1 MNSEND
7 IIITRQ
13 QNGTFGFTVKSS
25 KDGCFIDSQAEHCG
39 KLHGDK
45 IIAVNGKDVRSLE
58 HNEIVTLIKES
69 REAVSIRLIHPGRT
83 TDEQQMASSLEHGRH
98 KEDNNATT
106 ISKPRKQSES
116 PNVLNF
122 LDTDSESDEEIKQLQ
137 LEYEK
142 IKRQKK
148 KEKKDMMKQ
157 RIEREKLQ
165 YQQLTAEKQKF
176 EKQPVNVNPNETVNS
191 NETNQRTYSKSPPE
205 DNNEVEP
212 EILTPNETVNSD
224 KTIKRTDSGSS
235 KDYYEDIDPQ
245 QHSSNKSAV
254 CDIPEDGSSYNNY
267 ILVAA
272 LDFGTT
278 FSGFA
283 FSLRSDF
290 SINPLH
296 IYSKASWNAGG
307 RQLLSLKTPTCLL
320 LDAKKSFVGF
330 GYEAENKYIDI
341 VIDKEQD
348 DYYYFYRFKME
359 LFHKKDITKDITIK
373 DVTGKSI
380 PAIEVFSLSIK
391 ALKDCLFELAETC
404 GFEFTM
410 KDIKWVLTVPA
421 IWSDSAKEFMKESAI
436 KAGIP
441 SNQIYLAL
449 EPEAASI
456 YGQYFTANKI
466 QDGGIGEFIVKP
478 GTKFM
483 VADLGGGT
491 ADIIVQE
498 KLENGRLKELH
509 HASGNDC
516 GGTSVDKSYLK
527 IFEVTMGPKAFEK
540 LQKDD
545 PSVYLDLCREFEV
558 LKRSISPSKTGKIN
572 ITIPIVGLNKIC
584 KKYAKKKDFEK
595 ALDNSPYSDT
605 IKVFNDKVRIDA
617 SFVKSL
623 FTPTIA
629 GIITIINK
637 ILTSVSGVTQILLV
651 GGFSECKLVQ
661 DAVIRSFGESNK
673 IKVIVPMEAGMSV
686 LKGAVLFG
694 HKPNYIVSRKM
705 RYTYGIQIIADFNKD
720 IHERKYMHRV
730 KGKQI
735 CTQLFE
741 PVVKLNDTVEIGKQ
755 HFSTIS
761 TNREFQP
768 ELFLPIYCSTE
779 ANPMFTD
786 EEGCTKLGKVKMVF
800 PKPSKE
806 KRKVQVCFIFGHTE
820 LQICA
825 VDLTSGQVISSQ
837 LNLL

>member
-1 MNSEND
+1 M
-7 IIITRQ
+7 
-13 QNGTFGFTVKSS
+13 
-25 KDGCFIDSQAEHCG
+25 
-39 KLHGDK
+39 
-45 IIAVNGKDVRSLE
+45 
-58 HNEIVTLIKES
+58 
-69 REAVSIRLIHPGRT
+69 
-83 TDEQQMASSLEHGRH
+83 
-98 KEDNNATT
+98 
-106 ISKPRKQSES
+106 
-116 PNVLNF
+116 
-122 LDTDSESDEEIKQLQ
+122 
-137 LEYEK
+137 
-142 IKRQKK
+142 
-148 KEKKDMMKQ
+148 
-157 RIEREKLQ
+157 LQ
-165 YQQLTAEKQKF
+165 YQQLTAEKEKF
-176 EKQPVNVNPNETVNS
+176 EKQPVIVNPNETVNS
-191 NETNQRTYSKSPPE
+191 NETNQRTYSESPPEDNNEEPVIVNPNETVNSNETNQRTYSESPPEDNNEEPVIVNPNETVNSNETNQRTYSESPPE

-235 KDYYEDIDPQ
+235 EDYYEDIDPQ
-245 QHSSNKSAV
+245 QHSSNKSTV
-254 CDIPEDGSSYNNY
+254 CDIPEDGSSYTNY

-456 YGQYFTANKI
+456 YG
-466 QDGGIGEFIVKP
+466 
-478 GTKFM
+478 
-483 VADLGGGT
+483 GT

-498 KLENGRLKELH
+498 KLENGLLKELH

-558 LKRSISPSKTGKIN
+558 LKRSISPSKTGKVN

-595 ALDNSPYSDT
+595 ALDNSPYADK
-605 IKVFNDKVRIDA
+605 IKVWNDKVRIDA

-623 FTPTIA
+623 FTTTIG
-629 GIITIINK
+629 GIITVMDT
-637 ILTSVSGVTQILLV
+637 ILTSVS
-651 GGFSECKLVQ
+651 E
-661 DAVIRSFGESNK
+661 
-673 IKVIVPMEAGMSV
+673 
-686 LKGAVLFG
+686 
-694 HKPNYIVSRKM
+694 
-705 RYTYGIQIIADFNKD
+705 
-720 IHERKYMHRV
+720 
-730 KGKQI
+730 
-735 CTQLFE
+735 
-741 PVVKLNDTVEIGKQ
+741 
-755 HFSTIS
+755 
-761 TNREFQP
+761 
-768 ELFLPIYCSTE
+768 
-779 ANPMFTD
+779 
-786 EEGCTKLGKVKMVF
+786 
-800 PKPSKE
+800 
-806 KRKVQVCFIFGHTE
+806 
-820 LQICA
+820 
-825 VDLTSGQVISSQ
+825 
-837 LNLL
+837 